1 MKRVESPP
9 PAGTE
14 QTAFPYGAPAKS
26 EILWGEENGMER
38 AEASPE
44 AGTEQSGISLD
55 DDAGIP
61 ISWCMWR
68 PSTSVEAPNRIS

>member
-1 MKRVESPP
+1 
-9 PAGTE
+9 
-14 QTAFPYGAPAKS
+14 
-26 EILWGEENGMER
+26 MER

-68 PSTSVEAPNRIS
+68 RSTSVEAPNRIS